1 MIIVA
6 TNLFPKFPDFFR
18 TFLTKLQLP
27 DQRKEKFILKKQ
39 PSASTRVVLA
49 MYLYIFNKLRYV
61 YRIEEM
67 DELWT
72 WLLSFLPARS
82 QTLVAMII
90 DASREK
96 KNKQIN
102 KQKQWFLS
110 SVPFDIRIITQKSNF
125 SL

>member
-1 MIIVA
+1 MVIVA

-18 TFLTKLQLP
+18 TFLTRLQFP
-27 DQRKEKFILKKQ
+27 EQRKEKCILKKQ
-39 PSASTRVVLA
+39 PSASTKAVLA
-49 MYLYIFNKLRYV
+49 MYLYIFNKLGYV

-72 WLLSFLPARS
+72 LLLSFLPARS
-82 QTLVAMII
+82 LTLVAMII
-90 DASREK
+90 DASRK

>member
-1 MIIVA
+1 
-6 TNLFPKFPDFFR
+6 
-18 TFLTKLQLP
+18 
-27 DQRKEKFILKKQ
+27 
-39 PSASTRVVLA
+39 

-82 QTLVAMII
+82 LTLVAMII

-96 KNKQIN
+96 NKQTN
-102 KQKQWFLS
+102 KQTKAV
-110 SVPFDIRIITQKSNF
+110 VPFQRT
-125 SL
+125 LWY

>member
-1 MIIVA
+1 
-6 TNLFPKFPDFFR
+6 
-18 TFLTKLQLP
+18 
-27 DQRKEKFILKKQ
+27 
-39 PSASTRVVLA
+39 

-67 DELWT
+67 DKLWT

-82 QTLVAMII
+82 LTLVAVII
-90 DASREK
+90 DASRK
-96 KNKQIN
+96 TKNKQIN

>member
-1 MIIVA
+1 MVIVA

-18 TFLTKLQLP
+18 TFLTKLQFP

-67 DELWT
+67 DDLWT

-96 KNKQIN
+96 KKQTNKQT
-102 KQKQWFLS
+102 KAV
-110 SVPFDIRIITQKSNF
+110 VPFKRTLWHKDNYSKI
-125 SL
+125 